1 MKLIGS
7 VIYFNLG
14 FKLVSKSRFNK
25 REIVKLYRVTKIALL
40 KLHR

>member
-7 VIYFNLG
+7 AIYFYLG

-25 REIVKLYRVTKIALL
+25 REIVKLYRIAKIALL
-40 KLHR
+40 KFYY